1 MGPTVFTDP
10 VITWVA
16 ATMLL
21 GIVAALALARD
32 VRKRSRAAKSRSRT
46 RLAHIQQKQAR
57 SRPRNGPTRLV
68 GPFSYWVST
77 IPQEGP

>member
-46 RLAHIQQKQAR
+46 RLAHIQQKQA
-57 SRPRNGPTRLV
+57 
-68 GPFSYWVST
+68 
-77 IPQEGP
+77 